1 MPLYPDSWRRR
12 FVDFYE
18 RHVHDN
24 RSGEKSTRRL
34 APEQVT
40 PSAALRIA
48 GIQKDI
54 IHRPANGQPMWNS
67 LWLSNVVLG
76 SIASVFA
83 FLAIALALL
92 WRFVT
97 RDSGIPLITSN
108 HYSWT
113 YGPTALLVIVVAFW
127 RQVDYH
133 CKAIAPWTVLRKEQ
147 LKGSRNLL
155 LDYVSP
161 IQVSSFTKS
170 LSDGYY
176 TVTASI
182 LGFVLLKLIVLV
194 STGLFLTAPTPVRNS
209 NLDLIQSKMFDG
221 SLFNSSS
228 TSPTL
233 NDSSLAYQAYG
244 ILAKGLAYPEGTY
257 KGLAY
262 ETFEPL
268 SASSLVNTK
277 VTATVNAF
285 IPTFECQSAPVAIKF
300 QPANTTDLHP
310 SDFLQLQFPEC
321 QLLQNGDGTPVYALN
336 PQVFK
341 CPPRQLSPLMQRI
354 ICLNETDPT
363 TADNWQL
370 LTLADLRY
378 NQTLAASSDSPVL
391 GDSVAATAWSTSVNN
406 MTGIACRS
414 TYTLEP
420 VNVTYDYSQ
429 NPTNIT
435 VVRLSPGLNRTLE
448 GFTSFDLGRMFT
460 ASLSAAA
467 EMFGNVLFDSYAE
480 EYPNTMFK
488 VMGEVSSGGYEAL
501 MDQDTMMRTA
511 ESVFQQITVQIL
523 SKYLAREVKRPLQGQ
538 AFYHEERL
546 QLNDISVWLMVSGF
560 LFMTIIA
567 IFILFRRARDTVPRD
582 PEPPITTAL
591 LLQRN
596 QSLQDILSC
605 LGSNSADCMHSHL
618 DNRTFAARFNA
629 SRIEFELSASNTL
642 ADIPV
647 PKQSPNSTWWKP
659 LSVRHVF
666 VSSTILV
673 PLVIIATLEVI
684 QNISDRDTG
693 TATVTAADSL
703 SSKISTRYL
712 PALVMLLSATL
723 ANSVDFTVAALAPY
737 NALKSGAS
745 APSVMTGVLGL
756 VPPYAL
762 WVSIKNRY
770 LGAALSTIAALIGS
784 VLTIISSGLYT
795 IDFVPTTS
803 AMQVQ
808 RTDSFSTTWQ
818 NSVLKDSGAAVL
830 ISLTESSNLTFPQFT
845 YDELA
850 LPGLQLESDA
860 SQVSGQA
867 QSALSLQVRALRA
880 SLDCTT
886 ATPTQFNISTF
897 YNPSSGPS
905 AIVNA
910 VMPLP
915 PQCPYGGSNG
925 NLTTIAFDQS
935 WQLPFTDNSSFVAK
949 LLDLHVGPFDPI
961 LGSSSG
967 ELAPTTQND
976 NPSGCPSLAFIYGY
990 VDVNDQSQN
999 AITTLICY
1007 QQIQQIPVNLS
1018 LTLPELTISQ
1028 ESPPVPDESNI
1039 ALLASGPNGETAF
1052 SYRPELHMDNE
1063 LSIFNQTQHNSTGV
1077 SPVTLDGFFQG
1088 VLFGRSP
1095 MPHTWLSDPAR
1106 VDDVKACIQAFYRRY
1121 MAQAISANMRVPT
1134 PAAAAELI
1142 SGVVTTPDGVLRV
1155 HQNTASKLALQI
1167 LLGVMAVCVVLVVW
1181 LAPLRE
1187 VVPHNPCT
1195 IAGVMALWAG
1205 SRFCSTPADGDSSV
1219 TSDKPDLPDGAVFMS
1234 DKTLLRSGALD
1245 GWAFKL
1251 GWWDMDDGSKRYG
1264 IDLMRKQTE
1273 WGGDY

>member
-1 MPLYPDSWRRR
+1 M
-12 FVDFYE
+12 
-18 RHVHDN
+18 
-24 RSGEKSTRRL
+24 
-34 APEQVT
+34 
-40 PSAALRIA
+40 
-48 GIQKDI
+48 
-54 IHRPANGQPMWNS
+54 
-67 LWLSNVVLG
+67 VLG

-83 FLAIALALL
+83 LLAIALALL

-133 CKAIAPWTVLRKEQ
+133 CKAIAPWTVLQKEQ

-161 IQVSSFTKS
+161 IQVSSFTQS
-170 LSDGYY
+170 LSDGHY

-194 STGLFLTAPTPVRNS
+194 STGLFLTAPTLIRKS
-209 NLDLIQSKMFDG
+209 NLDLIQSKTFDG

-228 TSPTL
+228 SPPTL
-233 NDSSLAYQAYG
+233 NDSSLVYQAYG
-244 ILAKGLAYPEGTY
+244 ILAKGLAYPKGTY
-257 KGLAY
+257 KDLAY
-262 ETFEPL
+262 EPFEPL
-268 SASSLVNTK
+268 SVSSLVNTK
-277 VTATVNAF
+277 ITATVHAL
-285 IPTFECQSAPVAIKF
+285 IPAFECQSAPVAIRF

-354 ICLNETDPT
+354 ICFNEADPT

-378 NQTLAASSDSPVL
+378 NQTLAESSASNVL

-406 MTGIACRS
+406 ITGIACRS

-429 NPTNIT
+429 KPTNIT
-435 VVRLSPGLNRTLE
+435 VVRLTPGLNRTLE
-448 GFTSFDLGRMFT
+448 DFTRFDLGRMFT
-460 ASLSAAA
+460 ASLSASAG
-467 EMFGNVLFDSYAE
+467 MFGNVFFDSYAE

-488 VMGEVSSGGYEAL
+488 FMAEVASGGYEAL
-501 MDQDTMMRTA
+501 MDEHTMIRTA

-523 SKYLAREVKRPLQGQ
+523 SKYVAREVKRPLQGQ
-538 AFYHEERL
+538 ASYHQDRL
-546 QLNDISVWLMVSGF
+546 QLNDISLWLMVSGF
-560 LFMTIIA
+560 LFMTIITT
-567 IFILFRRARDTVPRD
+567 FILFKRARDAVPRD
-582 PEPPITTAL
+582 PEPPISAAL

-596 QSLQDILSC
+596 QCLQDILSR
-605 LGSNSADCMHSHL
+605 LGSKSADCMEADL

-629 SRIEFELSASNTL
+629 SKEGFELSASDAL
-642 ADIPV
+642 ADVPV
-647 PKQSPNSTWWKP
+647 LKQVSNSTWWKP
-659 LSVRHVF
+659 VSVRHVF
-666 VSSTILV
+666 VSSTILL
-673 PLVIIATLEVI
+673 PLAIIAALEVI
-684 QNISDRDTG
+684 QRSSDPETG
-693 TATVTAADSL
+693 IASVTAADSL
-703 SSKISTRYL
+703 SSKILTRYL
-712 PALVMLLSATL
+712 PALMMLLSATL
-723 ANSVDFTVAALAPY
+723 VNSVDFTVAALAPY

-745 APSVMTGVLGL
+745 PPTIMTGVLGL

-770 LGAALSTIAALIGS
+770 WGAALSTIAALIGS

-803 AMQVQ
+803 SLQVQ
-808 RTDSFSTTWQ
+808 RTDSFSTSWQ
-818 NSVLKDSGAAVL
+818 NSVLNDSGAAVL
-830 ISLTESSNLTFPQFT
+830 MSLTESSNLTFPQFT

-850 LPGLQLESDA
+850 LPGLQLASDP
-860 SQVSGQA
+860 SQVPGQA
-867 QSALSLQVRALRA
+867 QSTLSLQVPALRA

-886 ATPTQFNISTF
+886 VTPTQFNVSTF

-910 VMPLP
+910 EMPLP

-949 LLDLHVGPFDPI
+949 LVDLHVGPFDPI

-990 VDVNDQSQN
+990 VDVNDQSQS
-999 AITTLICY
+999 AITTLMCY
-1007 QQIQQIPVNLS
+1007 QQMQRIPVSLS

-1039 ALLASGPNGETAF
+1039 TLLASGPGGEMAF

-1063 LSIFNQTQHNSTGV
+1063 LSIFNQTQYDSTNFGQ
-1077 SPVTLDGFFQG
+1077 VTLDGFFQG

-1095 MPHTWLSDPAR
+1095 IPHTWLSDPAR
-1106 VDDVKACIQAFYRRY
+1106 VDDVRAGIQAFYRRY

-1142 SGVVTTPDGVLRV
+1142 TGVVSTPDGVLRV

-1167 LLGVMAVCVVLVVW
+1167 LLGVMTVCVALAVW

-1205 SRFCSTPADGDSSV
+1205 SSFCSAPAEGDSV
-1219 TSDKPDLPDGAVFMS
+1219 ATASDKPDLPDGAVFMS
-1234 DKTLLRSGALD
+1234 DRALLRSGALD

-1251 GWWDMDDGSKRYG
+1251 GWWDLDHGSKRYG
-1264 IDLMRKQTE
+1264 IDVVRKQNE